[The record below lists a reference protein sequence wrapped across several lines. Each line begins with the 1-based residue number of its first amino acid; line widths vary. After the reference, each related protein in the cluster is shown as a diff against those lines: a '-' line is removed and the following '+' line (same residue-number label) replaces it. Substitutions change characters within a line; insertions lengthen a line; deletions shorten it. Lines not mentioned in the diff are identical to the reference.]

1 MQYKT
6 FLTLLTLLLSS
17 TYVLAQDQTV
27 FLVRHAE
34 KVLDGGT
41 DPGLAEQGQQ
51 RAKRLVELFKTF
63 NPTAIYA
70 TQFQRTQLTGQPLA
84 NALNI
89 PLTVLAIDKENTEHY
104 PSLLLERICA
114 LPKGANALV
123 IGHSNSIPAIV
134 EAWTHEPAKPIADN
148 EYDRLFMIR
157 LNNCQIIGNM
167 DIRY

>member
-6 FLTLLTLLLSS
+6 FLTLLALLLSS
-17 TYVLAQDQTV
+17 TCVLAQDQTV

-41 DPGLAEQGQQ
+41 DPGLTEQGQQ
-51 RAKRLVELFKTF
+51 RAIHLIDLIKAS
-63 NPTAIYA
+63 NPAAIY
-70 TQFQRTQLTGQPLA
+70 TSQYQRTQQTGQPLA
-84 NALNI
+84 TTLNI
-89 PLTVLAIDKENTEHY
+89 PLTIVAIDKSNTAQY
-104 PSLLLERICA
+104 PALLLERICA
-114 LPKGANALV
+114 LPKGSNSLV

-157 LNNCQIIGNM
+157 FNNCQIIGNM
-167 DIRY
+167 EIRY